1 MAKKE
6 FTNIGHNKNL
16 KGGGAANILGE
27 KKVESSGGVELKES
41 KTKNEEPSKDWYP
54 QTFNVY
60 KKDYIFFQR
69 YSRYMALKNDEKYNL
84 MRCFNDAMDLL
95 REKYPDIEP

>member
-1 MAKKE
+1 MAKKN
-6 FTNIGHNKNL
+6 FKNL
-16 KGGGAANILGE
+16 GNEDGGKSTLSILIDGANNQTKSTEVKA
-27 KKVESSGGVELKES
+27 VEPK
-41 KTKNEEPSKDWYP
+41 KDWYP

-69 YSRYMALKNDEKYNL
+69 YSRYMALRNDEKYNL